1 MTSPALSDAKTQSNR
16 PNQPNQATPK
26 ARRGSP
32 WTGLGA
38 VIRKEMADHF
48 ASVRVRLLEGLI
60 LLTAIGTVYAAS
72 QSLTAADAGSFLFL
86 RLFTSAQDPLPSF
99 VSFLGF
105 LIPIV
110 AIALGFDAINGEF
123 SRGTLSR
130 VLSQPIYRDALLF
143 GKFLAGLF
151 TVGIML
157 LALWLLVTGMG
168 IFLLGVPP
176 SAEEVGRGLLFLFGT
191 LAYAGV
197 WLAVALLFSSIFK
210 QSATA
215 AMAALALW
223 LLFAIFWP
231 IIVSLLTP
239 LYPLGNNP
247 ATAQLG
253 QIHFQQTLSRV
264 SPNTLFSE
272 LTLVLLNPATRTLG
286 PVFYSQ
292 VQGAIMGAPL
302 PLSQSLLLIWPQ
314 LTSLIATVILLF
326 TLTYVVF
333 QRQEIRA

>member
-1 MTSPALSDAKTQSNR
+1 MTSPAL
-16 PNQPNQATPK
+16 PK
-26 ARRGSP
+26 ATNRAAPKVRRGSP

-72 QSLTAADAGSFLFL
+72 QSLKGADAGSFLFL

-99 VSFLGF
+99 VAFLGF

-151 TVGIML
+151 TIGIML

-176 SAEEVGRGLLFLFGT
+176 SAEEVARGLLFLFGT

-197 WLAVALLFSSIFK
+197 WLAVALFFSTVFK

-239 LYPLGNNP
+239 LYPLSDNP
-247 ATAQLG
+247 FTAQLG
-253 QIHFQQTLSRV
+253 QVHFQQTLSRI

-302 PLSQSLLLIWPQ
+302 PLSQSLLIIWPQ
-314 LTSLIATVILLF
+314 FTSLIATVILLF
-326 TLTYVVF
+326 TLTYVIF